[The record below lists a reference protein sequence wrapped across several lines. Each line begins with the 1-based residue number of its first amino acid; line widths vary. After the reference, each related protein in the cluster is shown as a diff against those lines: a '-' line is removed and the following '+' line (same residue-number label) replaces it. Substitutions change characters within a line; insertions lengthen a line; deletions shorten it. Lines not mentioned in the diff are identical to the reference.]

1 MVPLIADLLIPGI
14 LWLNARSMTDK
25 FSQEAAQ
32 QRIYREFAIL
42 VSRDEN
48 TIDLAQA
55 ALQIAKVAYPDLDPV
70 PSLSYLDALARRVM
84 QLHAQIA
91 SNTTEQ
97 SNPLELI
104 GSLNH
109 VLFEDEHFH
118 GNESDYYDPDNSFL
132 NKVLEE
138 HTGLPITLSLLY
150 MEVGKRAGIPLEG
163 MGFPYHFMVRY
174 SWPEG
179 RIYIDPFARGQL
191 LNEAECLERIQQ
203 RTHHRGGL
211 HQRWLEPVTPRQM
224 LVRIL
229 NNLKSVY
236 IRHGD
241 FPHALAISD
250 LLLLLLPDATV
261 EQRDRGLLHLELK
274 HYGRAMQDLQ
284 TYLERNPKASDRY
297 EIRNHIKQIRQTIAQ
312 LN

>member
-1 MVPLIADLLIPGI
+1 
-14 LWLNARSMTDK
+14 MTDK

-32 QRIYREFAIL
+32 QRIYQAFATL
-42 VSRDEN
+42 VSGDEN

-55 ALQIAKVAYPDLDPV
+55 ALLIASIAYPDLDPV
-70 PSLSYLDALARRVM
+70 PSLSYLDALARRVK
-84 QLHAQIA
+84 QLHSQI
-91 SNTTEQ
+91 SSTTSEQ

-118 GNESDYYDPDNSFL
+118 GNESDYYNPNNSFL

-138 HTGLPITLSLLY
+138 QTGLPITLSLLY

-163 MGFPYHFMVRY
+163 IGFPYHFMVRY
-174 SWPEG
+174 TWTDG
-179 RIYIDPFARGQL
+179 KIYIDPFARGLL
-191 LNEAECLERIQQ
+191 LNETECLERIQQ
-203 RTHHRGGL
+203 KTHHRGPL
-211 HQRWLEPVTPRQM
+211 QQHWLEPVTPKQM

-236 IRHGD
+236 IRHAD
-241 FPHALAISD
+241 FTHALAISD
-250 LLLLLLPDATV
+250 LLLLLLPEAGV

-274 HYGRAMQDLQ
+274 HYGRAMHDLH
-284 TYLERNPKASDRY
+284 TYLELHPKASDRY